1 MNLIEG
7 LRKEFKVSGHF
18 VSILLL
24 AVWSL
29 VLIPNKFP
37 LKFLGTQLYFALQHR
52 QRAIQR
58 ETGTGISF
66 VSSNEIVLLSVS
78 VLEMSDIYC
87 DCISVV
93 VVVIVTNLKNSLI
106 YSPLYLHVF
115 SAKKLLNKP

>member
-18 VSILLL
+18 VSILGL

-29 VLIPNKFP
+29 VLILNMFP
-37 LKFLGTQLYFALQHR
+37 LKFLGTVVLLSLQYR

-66 VSSNEIVLLSVS
+66 VSLNQIVLLSVPTWK
-78 VLEMSDIYC
+78 LAICC
-87 DCISVV
+87 DCLSV
-93 VVVIVTNLKNSLI
+93 VVVIVTNLANLWI
-106 YSPLYLHVF
+106 YSPLYLLEF
-115 SAKKLLNKP
+115 SGKNLLKKS